1 MESPFEYNKHVQ
13 GAQFIGRSSEV
24 AQVCNLLRN
33 HRNVLIYG
41 PAKIG
46 KQSLIYNACE
56 RLWHDLKDIAICE
69 MNLFNIRC
77 VEAFLLRFCNELVS
91 HFAQTPAEWSQILQR
106 HLPHAPYI
114 VDQSPNEPE
123 YTYTT
128 KAPLNDRHIEE
139 LLMLPENLAVEYG
152 THVIIYIRQFQDLQL
167 FDDPHHLFLIME
179 KVWNRQNN
187 TNYIITGDRLNA
199 MEEIFLKKKYFYHFA
214 EQIELGPIEEKA
226 FTDYIIKGFQKA
238 GKVILPEHASAIYN
252 LVGGDPWY
260 TQHLA
265 DLCFNL
271 SKGYVNDKVIKQA
284 ISHLINLHDYEFHSI
299 AYSLSKYQ
307 IRMIKAAL
315 DGVVKFTSA
324 DILDK
329 YKLNT
334 SANVSRLKEAL
345 SKKEILWFNDKQPA
359 KFIDP
364 LFKLWFT
371 DYFFAE

>member
-1 MESPFEYNKHVQ
+1 MESPFEYNKYVQ
-13 GAQFIGRSSEV
+13 GAQFIGRSEEV

-33 HRNVLIYG
+33 HKNILIYG

-46 KQSLIYNACE
+46 KQSLIYTAIE
-56 RLWHDLKDIAICE
+56 RLWHDLKEIAICE
-69 MNLFNIRC
+69 INLFNIRC
-77 VEAFLLRFCNELVS
+77 IEAFLLKFSNEIVS
-91 HFAQTPAEWSQILQR
+91 HFAQTPDEWGHILQR
-106 HLPHAPYI
+106 HLPHAPYT
-114 VDQSPNEPE
+114 VDTTTKEPE

-128 KAPLNDRHIEE
+128 KSSLSDKQIEE
-139 LLMLPENLAVEYG
+139 LLSLPQSLATEYG
-152 THVIIYIRQFQDLQL
+152 THIIIYIKQFQDLQL
-167 FDDPHHLFLIME
+167 YDNPHHLFLIME
-179 KVWNRQNN
+179 KVWNRQSN

-214 EQIELGPIEEKA
+214 ENIEINPIEEKT
-226 FTDYIIKGFQKA
+226 FTDFIIKGFHKA
-238 GKVILPEHASAIYN
+238 GKVILPEHASTIYN

-271 SKGYVNDKVIKQA
+271 SKGYVNEGIIRQA

-299 AYSLSKYQ
+299 AYGLSKYQ

-329 YKLNT
+329 YSLNT
-334 SANVSRLKEAL
+334 SANVSRLKDAL

-359 KFIDP
+359 RFIDP

-371 DYFFAE
+371 DYFFAK